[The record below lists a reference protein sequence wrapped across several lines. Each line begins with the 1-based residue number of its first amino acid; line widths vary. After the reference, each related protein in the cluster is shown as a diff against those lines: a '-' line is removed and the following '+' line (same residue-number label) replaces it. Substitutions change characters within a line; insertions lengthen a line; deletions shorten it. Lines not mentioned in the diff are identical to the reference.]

1 MPRTNI
7 SIADEIADGLSEQ
20 ALKRNKTLYAFAN
33 ESLEAVIS
41 VCKLSGEPSEVLP
54 SWKMGRMLKEVDA
67 VPLPG
72 DLLEKIIKK
81 LYETERDWLLKTWFA
96 EGRRIGSYLS
106 MGYQE
111 LPNLAQAA
119 VEFQGL
125 LPLRRLEFRNVET
138 TDSKTQMA
146 VRAIGAGISMEA
158 TTCAE
163 QFIRGVVDA
172 YGWTVKN
179 SKTAEGMIELQVSK
193 EKRQSSSQT

>member
-7 SIADEIADGLSEQ
+7 SIADEVADELSAE
-20 ALKRNKTLYAFAN
+20 AMKRNKTLYAFAN
-33 ESLEAVIS
+33 ETIGAVIS

-72 DLLEKIIKK
+72 DLVEKIVRR
-81 LYETERDWLLKTWFA
+81 LYESDREWMLKTWFA
-96 EGRRIGSYLS
+96 EGQRIGSYLR
-106 MGYQE
+106 MGYPE
-111 LPNLAQAA
+111 LQALATAA

-125 LPLRRLEFRNVET
+125 LPLRRLEIREAAGAEMRGQFV
-138 TDSKTQMA
+138 
-146 VRAIGAGISMEA
+146 VRAVGAGQSVEA

-172 YGWTVKN
+172 YSWNVK
-179 SKTAEGMIELQVSK
+179 SGRVSEGIIELQVLK
-193 EKRQSSSQT
+193 ERR